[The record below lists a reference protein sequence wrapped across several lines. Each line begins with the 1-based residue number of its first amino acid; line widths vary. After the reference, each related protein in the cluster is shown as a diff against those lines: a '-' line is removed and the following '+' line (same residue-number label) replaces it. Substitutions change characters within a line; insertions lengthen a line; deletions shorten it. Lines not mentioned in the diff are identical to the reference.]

1 MKLFCM
7 SDTHGGPPPAKALSL
22 PHGTVMLHAGDFYN
36 EGSTKVHSDWTKV
49 IGGDTGNDILMVR
62 GNHDC
67 VETDF
72 INIQQVQQPQTLVS
86 TPVRLVPPISCP
98 SRVNRDV
105 VQVQEQVRQLLL
117 EVQRERDRGLLPGP
131 LGHDLTMGFSRVEK
145 TWIVGL
151 GWCGQEYNQLPTESL
166 MTKLVLRLLDACS
179 NTFKDGD
186 RSILVTHYL
195 PTGPYFKNCEG
206 WEFKSI
212 NSLIDAIRPMAVIAG
227 HRHGLAGKTF
237 YQGDVPIIFP
247 GPKGGWLE
255 VEESGV
261 KWS

>member
-72 INIQQVQQPQTLVS
+72 IK
-86 TPVRLVPPISCP
+86 
-98 SRVNRDV
+98 
-105 VQVQEQVRQLLL
+105 
-117 EVQRERDRGLLPGP
+117 
-131 LGHDLTMGFSRVEK
+131 GHDLTMGFSRVEK

-151 GWCGQEYNQLPTESL
+151 GWCGQEYNQLPPEAL

-179 NTFKDGD
+179 NTFKAGD

-195 PTGPYFKNCEG
+195 PTGPHFKNCEG

-255 VEESGV
+255 VEEGGV
-261 KWS
+261 KWSR

>member
-72 INIQQVQQPQTLVS
+72 IK
-86 TPVRLVPPISCP
+86 
-98 SRVNRDV
+98 
-105 VQVQEQVRQLLL
+105 
-117 EVQRERDRGLLPGP
+117 
-131 LGHDLTMGFSRVEK
+131 GHDLTMGFSRVEK

-151 GWCGQEYNQLPTESL
+151 GWCGREYNQLPPESL